1 MFMGYY
7 LRKFQL
13 LFTVFVTLCILSLLT
28 WQYYHQGVPSH
39 HVLQRKDLPE
49 ISNWWGAI
57 LLPALTWILLGKIKK
72 RTGRLL
78 PQMEKTNEDK
88 KILVRFI
95 IGLLLGITLAISFTN
110 NFKILLDNVLYIFLV
125 LGFIIPLFS
134 SEFIL
139 AFILGMVYTFGAI
152 LPTAFV
158 LVMAVIGLLLFKV
171 IRPLLLKLL
180 RTFKK

>member
-1 MFMGYY
+1 
-7 LRKFQL
+7 
-13 LFTVFVTLCILSLLT
+13 
-28 WQYYHQGVPSH
+28 
-39 HVLQRKDLPE
+39 
-49 ISNWWGAI
+49 
-57 LLPALTWILLGKIKK
+57 
-72 RTGRLL
+72 
-78 PQMEKTNEDK
+78 MEKTNEDK

-110 NFKILLDNVLYIFLV
+110 NFKIFLDNVLYIFLV